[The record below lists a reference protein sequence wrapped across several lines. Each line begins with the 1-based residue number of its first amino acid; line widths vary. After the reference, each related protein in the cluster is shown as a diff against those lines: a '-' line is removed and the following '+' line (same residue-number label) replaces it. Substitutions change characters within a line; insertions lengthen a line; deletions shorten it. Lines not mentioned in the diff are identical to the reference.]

1 MIIQQQDYDIIQQRI
16 INRYLK
22 VNLLDFDY
30 TVVDE
35 LSGNVMSFDVSVDAD
50 SDIRRT
56 CNVEIVVTDSSFD
69 IKAGSKIW
77 LDKMI
82 QPYIGI
88 ENIRTG
94 EIQWYNQGIY
104 LINDPSWQYDA
115 ATNTLSFSAV
125 DLMAKLTGLR
135 NGALTGVPYVIPQG
149 SSVREAIITCLGL
162 AGFTKYVVEDC
173 KRRDGVV
180 QPVPY
185 EIKIEQGG
193 TVYDILTALRDI
205 LPQYQMY
212 FDVDGVFHYEYI
224 PTGEDAPVLLDD
236 NVLPKIVQSESINT
250 SFESVKNYIEVWG
263 RNHDIVNYPSEI
275 TIDGGAITVKIAD
288 LPELPA
294 NTMIGFTPNADIT
307 DTAITIK
314 VVSNKVDGSEVTHD
328 ALPLV
333 DSSGEPIKNLAKDV
347 YWVAN
352 LQEETTGEGDA
363 AVTTKS
369 WLFMGHQQAQAVWQD
384 DNPDSPFYT
393 GGSVGIIRE
402 VLYGGDYDNITSD
415 ELALERAKLEIY
427 WKCRLNDTLSM
438 GMLPIPWLDVNTVIE
453 HAVKGGTTTER
464 YMIKS
469 FSADYGD
476 INGMDVNAMTLY
488 PYYPPY

>member
-135 NGALTGVPYVIPQG
+135 NGALTGVPYVIQQG
-149 SSVREAIITCLGL
+149 SSVRDAIITCLGL

-173 KRRDGVV
+173 KRRDGNV
-180 QPVPY
+180 QEVPY

-294 NTMIGFTPNADIT
+294 NTMIGFTPNADIA

-314 VVSNKVDGSEVTHD
+314 VISNKVDGSEVTHD

-352 LQEETTGEGDA
+352 LQEKTTGEGDA
-363 AVTTKS
+363 TVTTKT

-393 GGSVGIIRE
+393 GGSVGVIRE

-415 ELALERAKLEIY
+415 ELALERAKIEIY

>member
-1 MIIQQQDYDIIQQRI
+1 MVIQQQDYDIIQQRI

-35 LSGNVMSFDVSVDAD
+35 ISGNVMSFDISVDAD

-56 CNVEIVVTDSSFD
+56 CNVDIVVTDSSFD
-69 IKAGSKIW
+69 INAGSKIW

-94 EIQWYNQGIY
+94 KIQWYNQGIF
-104 LINDPSWQYDA
+104 LINEPSYQYNA
-115 ATNTLSFSAV
+115 TTNTLSFSAV

-135 NGALTGVPYVIPQG
+135 NGALTGIPYVIPQG
-149 SSVREAIITCLGL
+149 SNVREAIITCIGLG
-162 AGFTKYVVEDC
+162 GFTKYVVEEC
-173 KRRDGVV
+173 RLRDGTI

-193 TVYDILTALRDI
+193 TVYDILSALKDI
-205 LPQYQMY
+205 MPQYQMY

-224 PTGEDAPVLLDD
+224 PTGEDAPVMIDD
-236 NVLPKIVQSESINT
+236 STLKKIVQSETINT

-263 RNHDIVNYPSEI
+263 KSHDIVNYPSEI

-288 LPELPA
+288 LPEIPA
-294 NTMIGFTPNADIT
+294 NTMIGFTPNADIADT
-307 DTAITIK
+307 DITIK
-314 VVSNKVDGSEVTHD
+314 VISNDVSNKEVTHG

-333 DSSGEPIKNLAKDV
+333 DSSGAAIKSLSKDV
-347 YWVAN
+347 YYVAN
-352 LQEETTGEGDA
+352 MQEIDGA
-363 AVTTKS
+363 KS
-369 WLFMGHQQAQAVWQD
+369 WLFMGHQQAQATWQD

-393 GGSVGIIRE
+393 GGSVGVIRE
-402 VLYGGDYDNITSD
+402 VLCGGDYDNISSD

-427 WKCRLNDTLSM
+427 WKCRLSDSISL
-438 GMLPIPWLDVNTVIE
+438 GMLPVPWLDVNTVIE
-453 HAVKGGTTTER
+453 YGVKGKTVPDR
-464 YMIKS
+464 YMVKS
-469 FSADYGD
+469 FSANYGD
-476 INGMDVNAMTLY
+476 IGGMDVNAMTLY

>member
-1 MIIQQQDYDIIQQRI
+1 MVIQQQDYDIIQQRI

-35 LSGNVMSFDVSVDAD
+35 ISGNVMAFDISVDAE

-56 CNVEIVVTDSSFD
+56 CNVDIVVADSSFD

-88 ENIRTG
+88 ENIYTG
-94 EIQWYNQGIY
+94 KIQWYNQGIF
-104 LINDPSWQYDA
+104 LINEPSWVYNA
-115 ATNTLSFSAV
+115 TTNTLSFSAV

-135 NGALTGVPYVIPQG
+135 NGALTGIPYVIPQG
-149 SSVREAIITCLGL
+149 SNVRDAIVTCIGLG
-162 AGFTKYVVEDC
+162 GFTKYVVEEC
-173 KRRDGVV
+173 KLRDGTV

-193 TVYDILTALRDI
+193 TVYDILSALKDI
-205 LPQYQMY
+205 MPQYQMY

-224 PTGEDAPVLLDD
+224 PTGEDAPIMLDD
-236 NVLPKIVQSESINT
+236 STLKKIVQSETINT

-263 RNHDIVNYPSEI
+263 KSHDIVNYPSEI
-275 TIDGGAITVKIAD
+275 SIDGGAITVKIAD
-288 LPELPA
+288 LPEIPA
-294 NTMIGFTPNADIT
+294 NTMIGFTPDADIA
-307 DTAITIK
+307 DAAVTIK
-314 VVSNKVDGSEVTHD
+314 VISNDVGGKEVTHD

-333 DSSGEPIKNLAKDV
+333 DSSGKAITALSKDV
-347 YWVAN
+347 YYVAN
-352 LQEETTGEGDA
+352 MQEVTEGEGDTA
-363 AVTTKS
+363 TTIKS
-369 WLFMGHQQAQAVWQD
+369 WLFMGHQQAQATWQD

-402 VLYGGDYDNITSD
+402 VLCGGDYDNISSD

-427 WKCRLNDTLSM
+427 WKCRLSDTISL

-453 HAVKGGTTTER
+453 YGVKGKTVPDR
-464 YMIKS
+464 YMVKS
-469 FSADYGD
+469 FSANYGD
-476 INGMDVNAMTLY
+476 VGGMDVNAMTLY
-488 PYYPPY
+488 SYYPPY

>member
-30 TVVDE
+30 TIVDE
-35 LSGNVMSFDVSVDAD
+35 LSGNVMGFDVSVDAD

-135 NGALTGVPYVIPQG
+135 NGALTGVPYVIQQG

-173 KRRDGVV
+173 KRRDGNV
-180 QPVPY
+180 QEVPY

-314 VVSNKVDGSEVTHD
+314 VISNKVDGSEVTHD

-352 LQEETTGEGDA
+352 LQEKTTGDGDA
-363 AVTTKS
+363 AVTTKT

>member
-35 LSGNVMSFDVSVDAD
+35 LGGNVMSFDVSVDAD

-135 NGALTGVPYVIPQG
+135 NGALTGIPYVIQQG

-173 KRRDGVV
+173 KRRDGNV

-294 NTMIGFTPNADIT
+294 NTMIGFTLNADIT

-314 VVSNKVDGSEVTHD
+314 VISNKVDGSEVTHD

-352 LQEETTGEGDA
+352 LQEKTTGEGDA

>member
-1 MIIQQQDYDIIQQRI
+1 MLFR
-16 INRYLK
+16 
-22 VNLLDFDY
+22 
-30 TVVDE
+30 
-35 LSGNVMSFDVSVDAD
+35 S
-50 SDIRRT
+50 
-56 CNVEIVVTDSSFD
+56 
-69 IKAGSKIW
+69 
-77 LDKMI
+77 
-82 QPYIGI
+82 
-88 ENIRTG
+88 
-94 EIQWYNQGIY
+94 
-104 LINDPSWQYDA
+104 
-115 ATNTLSFSAV
+115 
-125 DLMAKLTGLR
+125 
-135 NGALTGVPYVIPQG
+135 
-149 SSVREAIITCLGL
+149 
-162 AGFTKYVVEDC
+162 
-173 KRRDGVV
+173 
-180 QPVPY
+180 
-185 EIKIEQGG
+185 
-193 TVYDILTALRDI
+193 
-205 LPQYQMY
+205 
-212 FDVDGVFHYEYI
+212 
-224 PTGEDAPVLLDD
+224 
-236 NVLPKIVQSESINT
+236 VLPKIVQSESINT

-294 NTMIGFTPNADIT
+294 NTMIGFTPNADIA
-307 DTAITIK
+307 DTPITIK
-314 VVSNKVDGSEVTHD
+314 VVSNRVEGSEYTHD

-363 AVTTKS
+363 AVTTKT

>member
-56 CNVEIVVTDSSFD
+56 CNVEIVVTDSSFA

-77 LDKMI
+77 LDQMI

-135 NGALTGVPYVIPQG
+135 NGALTGVPYVIPHG

-173 KRRDGVV
+173 KRRDGNV
-180 QPVPY
+180 QEVPY

-314 VVSNKVDGSEVTHD
+314 VISNKVDGSEVTHD

-333 DSSGEPIKNLAKDV
+333 DSSGGPIKNLAKDV

-352 LQEETTGEGDA
+352 LQEKTTGEGDA
-363 AVTTKS
+363 AVTTKT

>member
-135 NGALTGVPYVIPQG
+135 NGALTGIPYVIPQG
-149 SSVREAIITCLGL
+149 SSVRETIITCLGL
-162 AGFTKYVVEDC
+162 AGFTKYVVDDC
-173 KRRDGVV
+173 KRRDGNV
-180 QPVPY
+180 QEVPY

-193 TVYDILTALRDI
+193 TVYDILSSLRDI

-236 NVLPKIVQSESINT
+236 NVLPKIVQSESVNT

-314 VVSNKVDGSEVTHD
+314 VISNKVDGSEVTHD

-333 DSSGEPIKNLAKDV
+333 DSAGEPIKNLTKDV

-363 AVTTKS
+363 AVTTKT

-427 WKCRLNDTLSM
+427 WKCRLNDTLSL

-453 HAVKGGTTTER
+453 HAVKGGTTMER

-476 INGMDVNAMTLY
+476 VNGMDVNAMTLY
-488 PYYPPY
+488 SYYPPY